1 MAEKEKEKIK
11 KKSKIEIIDLEKEK
25 GESIEVPETLVEL
38 KELGQERLEEIQR
51 LKDHMCAQEAREAEL
66 AKQIAD
72 LKAQP

>member
-1 MAEKEKEKIK
+1 MSKVTELK
-11 KKSKIEIIDLEKEK
+11 KLQVELHRVLGGKMEMELKIE
-25 GESIEVPETLVEL
+25 
-38 KELGQERLEEIQR
+38 ERLEEIQR